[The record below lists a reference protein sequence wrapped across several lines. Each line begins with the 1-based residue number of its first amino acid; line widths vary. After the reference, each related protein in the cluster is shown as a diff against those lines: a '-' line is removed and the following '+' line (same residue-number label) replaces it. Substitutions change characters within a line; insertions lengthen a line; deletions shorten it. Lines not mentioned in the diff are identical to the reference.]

1 MRSLQWGSFV
11 ACMLFLVALVG
22 CGPKADTDKKLK
34 IAVIPK
40 GTTHQFWQSVHY
52 GAKQAADKYGVE
64 IIWNGPPK
72 EDNRTD
78 QINVVENFITRGVD
92 GICLAPLD
100 ARGLVGVVKSAQ
112 QEKIPTVI
120 FDSGLDSPDAFVSYV
135 ATDNFNGGALAAREM
150 GKLLG
155 GKGRIIL
162 FRYAIGSESTEQREQ
177 GFLDTLAKEFLDIK
191 VISQD
196 QYAGAT
202 AETALSVAQN
212 LLTSLGAQ
220 TDGIFAVNESCAM
233 GMLQALRDANL
244 AGKVKFIGFDTS
256 DKMIAALKSGDM
268 HGLVLQDPVKMG
280 YTAVETL
287 VKHLRGE
294 KVEPRI
300 ATGELLA
307 TPANMNDA
315 AVKERLQP
323 PHLQ

>member
-1 MRSLQWGSFV
+1 MRRLQLGCFV
-11 ACMLFLVALVG
+11 ALTLVLAALAG
-22 CGPKADTDKKLK
+22 CGSNLGKDKKLK

-52 GAKQAADKYGVE
+52 GAQQAADKYGVE
-64 IIWNGPPK
+64 IIWSGPPK
-72 EDNRTD
+72 EDNRTE
-78 QINVVENFITRGVD
+78 QIGVVENSVTRGVD

-100 ARGLVGVVKSAQ
+100 ARALVAAVKSAK
-112 QEKIPTVI
+112 QEGIPSVI
-120 FDSGLDSPDAFVSYV
+120 FDSGLDSPESIVSYV
-135 ATDNFNGGALAAREM
+135 ATDNANGGALAAREL

-155 GKGRIIL
+155 GKGNVIL

-177 GFLDTLAKEFLDIK
+177 GFLDALAKEFPDIK

-202 AETALSVAQN
+202 AEEALTKAQN
-212 LLTSLGAQ
+212 LLNKLDAQ
-220 TDGIFAVNESCAM
+220 ADGIFAVNESCAM
-233 GMLQALRDANL
+233 GMLQALRDAGL

-280 YTAVETL
+280 FTAVETM

-294 KVEPRI
+294 KVVARI

-307 TPANMNDA
+307 TQANMDEP

-323 PHLQ
+323 PHLK

>member
-1 MRSLQWGSFV
+1 MRELPRGCFV
-11 ACMLFLVALVG
+11 FILMALAALAG
-22 CGPKADTDKKLK
+22 CGSNTDKDKKLK

-72 EDNRTD
+72 EDNRTE
-78 QINVVENFITRGVD
+78 QIGVVENSVTRGVD

-100 ARGLVGVVKSAQ
+100 ARALVAAVKSAKL
-112 QEKIPTVI
+112 EGIPTVI
-120 FDSGLDSPDAFVSYV
+120 FDSGLDSPESFVSYV
-135 ATDNFNGGALAAREM
+135 ATDNANGGALAAREL
-150 GKLLG
+150 GRLLG
-155 GKGRIIL
+155 GKGNVIL

-177 GFLDTLAKEFLDIK
+177 GFLDALAKEFPDIK

-202 AETALSVAQN
+202 AEEALTKAQN
-212 LLTSLGAQ
+212 LLTNLGDQ
-220 TDGIFAVNESCAM
+220 VDGVFAVNESCAM
-233 GMLQALRDANL
+233 GMLQALRDAKL

-280 YTAVETL
+280 FTAVETM
-287 VKHLRGE
+287 VKYLRGE
-294 KVEPRI
+294 NVEPRI

-307 TPANMNDA
+307 TPANMDEE

-323 PHLQ
+323 PHLK